1 MGLEFHHVGCLV
13 EDISAA
19 LKSYAGTSLGEN
31 ASAAVAVSAQKVRVC
46 FLPLANGTYLEF
58 VEPAPEN
65 TSLIRMLRKGISY
78 YHVGY
83 QCANIDA
90 EVQQLVTA
98 GAHELTRFASEA
110 FAGRTCVFLITAQQ
124 QMIELIQSA

>member
-1 MGLEFHHVGCLV
+1 MGLNFHHVGCLV

-19 LKSYAGTSLGEN
+19 LKSYTGTSLEDN
-31 ASAAVAVSAQKVRVC
+31 ASDAVTVSAQKVRVC
-46 FLPLANGTYLEF
+46 FLALGNGTYIEF

-65 TSLIRMLRKGISY
+65 AFLLRMLRKGISY

-83 QCANIDA
+83 TCANVDA
-90 EVQQLVTA
+90 EAQLLVTA